1 MSIKKI
7 LVIRFSSLGDIILA
21 TGLFRELK
29 KKFPD
34 AEVDFLSSTTFGS
47 ICANNPHIN
56 HLMLLDRSAGKPEL
70 NKLVKSCQSNKYD
83 LILDAHR
90 SLRSRL
96 FILKYFKGIPWFRKT
111 KVLKIDK
118 RSWQRNLLLKFKIN
132 VLKNHISQREAFL
145 NMLSGEGDST
155 ELDNS
160 TELFSGKVEQENVAT
175 IIEEHQLL
183 EKLVIAVGP
192 SASSAGKCWP
202 KEYFLELIQ
211 TLQKKGYTVVILGG
225 KSDEEPTWLCE
236 KLDQKPINLAG
247 KLSFLESAEF
257 LRYAKLAVS
266 NDSAIV
272 HLAEAVKTPAVSIF
286 GPTVKEFGFG
296 PYRENSQL
304 IDLDLPCRPCSRNG
318 KGKCKNPIERQCMKE
333 ITADYVLSAV
343 ENILTSTDTQKGR

>member
-29 KKFPD
+29 KLFPD
-34 AEVDFLSSTTFGS
+34 AEIDFLSSTTFGS

-56 HLMLLDRSAGKPEL
+56 DLMLLNRSAGKSEL
-70 NKLVKSCQSNKYD
+70 NKLVKICQSNKYD

-96 FILKYFKGIPWFRKT
+96 FIFKYFNGFPFFKKT

-118 RSWQRNLLLKFKIN
+118 RSWQRNLLLNFKIN

-145 NMLSGEGDST
+145 NMLEDYCDPTKLNS
-155 ELDNS
+155 S
-160 TELFSGKVEQENVAT
+160 TELFSGKSEQKKISG
-175 IIEEHQLL
+175 IIEEHQLQG
-183 EKLVIAVGP
+183 KSVIAIGP
-192 SASSAGKCWP
+192 SASSVGKCWP

-211 TLQKKGYTVVILGG
+211 ALYKMDHIIVILGG
-225 KSDEEPTWLCE
+225 KEDLEPTWLCDN
-236 KLDQKPINLAG
+236 LDRKPINLAG
-247 KLSFLESAEF
+247 QLSFLESAEF
-257 LRYAKLAVS
+257 LRHTRLAVS

-272 HLAEAVKTPAVSIF
+272 HLAEAVQKPAVSIF

-296 PYRENSQL
+296 PYRKDSRL

-333 ITADYVLSAV
+333 ITVETVFQAV
-343 ENILTSTDTQKGR
+343 EEILNISG